1 MSLPS
6 HFRLSDQA
14 PGMRWFWMLPL
25 GFDLNITSFPS
36 LRQGAGLCVCAFQGW
51 AMMLNLT
58 APDRKPGQGAIGLVL
73 NPTNRDGK
81 GLRFRLA
88 EVSVEP
94 PVHNESCSR
103 YKHAESMLVCRLQT
117 RRPINRVLFFFLAA
131 GVPQTR
137 HVTAVCCPGYS

>member
-1 MSLPS
+1 
-6 HFRLSDQA
+6 
-14 PGMRWFWMLPL
+14 
-25 GFDLNITSFPS
+25 
-36 LRQGAGLCVCAFQGW
+36 
-51 AMMLNLT
+51 MMLNLT

-103 YKHAESMLVCRLQT
+103 YKHAESMLACRLQT
-117 RRPINRVLFFFLAA
+117 RRPINRVLLFFLAA

-137 HVTAVCCPGYS
+137 RDCILLSWLLMTSAQSHQNSRPTL